1 MIIWTV
7 RAELLKL
14 RRRGVLVGG
23 GATLVALTLLGTG
36 LTFATAKRVV
46 TAPHSGQFPPETFTK
61 LARASGLTLGFG
73 NAVFMVGILVFVVF
87 LTSITLE
94 YGQGTLRVLLAR
106 QPRRAQLL
114 TGKALAL
121 LAATAAAVAAAEAL
135 SMAAAIALAHLRGID
150 TTHWLSDAA
159 FSHAAA
165 QYGNALLSCACYGL
179 LGLMLGV
186 LVRSTPIALGI
197 GLAWLLPAE
206 RILQNSWSEA
216 SHWLPGLVLGAV
228 GSGGTA
234 AVTYQAAVAVA
245 IAYAAVAILAG
256 GITFSRRDVT
266 A

>member
-1 MIIWTV
+1 MTRLPPGHGPKGHLPPAAV
-7 RAELLKL
+7 NL
-14 RRRGVLVGG
+14 RDTQCHRQAPA
-23 GATLVALTLLGTG
+23 GALITNPSHNEHDLAGWG
-36 LTFATAKRVV
+36 E
-46 TAPHSGQFPPETFTK
+46 AP
-61 LARASGLTLGFG
+61 LGFG
-73 NAVFMVGILVFVVF
+73 NAVFMIGVLVFVVF
-87 LTSITLE
+87 LTSISLE

-106 QPRRAQLL
+106 QPRRAELL

-159 FSHAAA
+159 LSHAAA
-165 QYGNALLSCACYGL
+165 QYADALLSCACYGL

-216 SHWLPGLVLGAV
+216 SHWLPGLVLGVV
-228 GSGGTA
+228 GSGRTA
-234 AVTYQAAVAVA
+234 AVTYQAAAAVA
-245 IAYAAVAILAG
+245 IAYVAVAILAG
-256 GITFSRRDVT
+256 GMTFSRRDVT